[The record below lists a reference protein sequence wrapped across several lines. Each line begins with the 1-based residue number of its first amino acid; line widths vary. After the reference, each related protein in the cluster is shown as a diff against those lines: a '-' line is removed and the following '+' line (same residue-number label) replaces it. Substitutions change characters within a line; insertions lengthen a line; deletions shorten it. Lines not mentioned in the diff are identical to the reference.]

1 MGNVSS
7 RVSEK
12 EKGKCGIIKVFH
24 FLVLLYRL
32 RSAVH
37 DESAMTDSC
46 LCTHNATLRDI
57 TGGNLSDYMQLP
69 PEPKKGFYTVLFSL
83 YTHTHTHTV
92 VQHEACEHTSI
103 CKIGGVTL

>member
-69 PEPKKGFYTVLFSL
+69 PEPKKAFPL
-83 YTHTHTHTV
+83 YFFFPIYTHTV